1 MALFLSEFLFCAY
14 QVLDEMPMY
23 SSYSVVS
30 SNIIPLQFCN
40 LKIRNVAVLH
50 PALNFIPRKYST
62 NLPSSCNNKARIVLQ
77 SWRLRAGSS
86 KNSRNVYAE
95 ESAVTGDFEWD
106 DGQVE
111 EFGAMVEDDEEGP
124 LPWEGA
130 VIYKR
135 SASISH
141 IEYCTTLE
149 RLGLRKVS
157 SGVSK
162 TRASELGL
170 RVTKAVKDYPD
181 GTPVFISMD
190 VMKKKQNLRLEGIL
204 RTVFAL
210 DCNRCGESAAKS
222 VFSNFSLV
230 LIEEPFEEPETI
242 DMGVIYGEEK
252 FRSFD
257 NDGLEDEDND
267 IDDQLHFPPED
278 KEIDISKP
286 LRDILHV
293 EITIDAICDPKCK
306 GICLRCGTNLNR
318 SSCKCRVQNTDKHY
332 GPLGNLRKQMQQS

>member
-1 MALFLSEFLFCAY
+1 
-14 QVLDEMPMY
+14 MPIY

-30 SNIIPLQFCN
+30 SNVIPLQFCN
-40 LKIRNVAVLH
+40 LKIQNVSVLH
-50 PALNFIPRKYST
+50 PSLEFFPRKCST
-62 NLPSSCNNKARIVLQ
+62 YLASGCNKKPRIILQ
-77 SWRLRAGSS
+77 SGRLRAGSS
-86 KNSRNVYAE
+86 KNSSNVVAE
-95 ESAVTGDFEWD
+95 ESAVARGFEWD

-111 EFGAMVEDDEEGP
+111 ELGEMVEDEEEGP

-149 RLGLRKVS
+149 RLGLGKVS

-162 TRASELGL
+162 TQASELGL

-181 GTPVFISMD
+181 GTPVLISMD
-190 VMKKKQNLRLEGIL
+190 VMKKKQKLRLDGVV

-230 LIEEPFEEPETI
+230 LTEEPFEEPETI

-286 LRDILHV
+286 IRDILHV

-306 GICLRCGTNLNR
+306 GICLRCGTNLNIG
-318 SSCKCRVQNTDKHY
+318 SCKCRTQDTDEKHY